1 MAAEQKVT
9 VRLRA
14 DVKQFTEGMRQA
26 GKIAK
31 DAAKN
36 TEKSFRNTEK
46 STRQAGA
53 AAAKSMRGI
62 GTEARK
68 TATTSEK
75 ALRGIGTTSRRSA
88 SEAANAMKRMGEIA
102 KGAGAQAQRAANV
115 RGGTGDLGAPWRRLA
130 ADQRAAVASSRA
142 ASAEVQ
148 AAVVA
153 AGHVR
158 AGGGAFTA
166 VSAGAAAASRD
177 ASKSLSGIGLAAAA
191 AGKHAGDGMQQGMRT
206 VTRSARDAA
215 TQTVRAHE
223 AAAVAAVAASRRA
236 AQQTSGLTGQQSAK
250 SARAA
255 AAESQAAIRSTA
267 AVAAA
272 AALTSATSIRAAQQG
287 TVRAIAETSRAG
299 QAANAALF
307 ANRAAQARQSGA
319 QVVQAYR
326 DTAAQSYGVFSGMT
340 RAEKAAR
347 REAAR
352 AAIDYAG
359 GITTAMERA
368 SLNSQNAYSGLA
380 SSVGA
385 SFKSA
390 AVSARD
396 HILSIG
402 PVNKLVYSEMAVNAR
417 AGAAATASSVQTY
430 ATAARNTYAQMRE
443 NSRQATDSSQSL
455 TRSILG
461 NRDAMDKLAS
471 GSAIAGAGLLAA
483 FALPVKAF
491 ADFDAA
497 MSGVQAATHE
507 SASNMALLREA
518 AIKAGADTKYS
529 GTEAA
534 YGITELAKAGVE
546 TSDILK
552 GGLDGALSLAAAG
565 ELRVGDA
572 AELAA
577 TALTQFKLKGSDL
590 NHVADLL
597 AAGAGKAQGS
607 VGDLGYALKQSGLVA
622 AQTGFTIEE
631 AIGALASFA
640 AAGLTGSDAGT
651 SFKVMLQ
658 KLQNPS
664 KETAET
670 MSELGLSLYDNQG
683 KVKRLATFAGELK
696 AALRGMTAEQRDATL
711 AQIFG
716 SDAVRAAAVL
726 YENGQEGIQG
736 WIDKVNDSGYAA
748 KTAAIAQDNLKGD
761 LEKLGG
767 AIETLFIKSGSGVAD
782 ALRPAV
788 QWLDK
793 MVEELTRVDA
803 GTINTVLAIA
813 GVTGGLLLAVAAAAK
828 FVTIV
833 HATRTALV
841 ELGLAG
847 RSASAGVAASNAQME
862 AGAASGGKFSGVIGK
877 LTRGFG
883 YLALAVAGAE
893 TIALPFKNLNAQT
906 PGVEKMTNALS
917 ESGGEMNRINDIFKN
932 AEFTNGRGRW
942 AMHGTEEGINGI
954 NDALKRLS
962 NQTAFDGFNGMVN
975 NLVGSKGSF
984 DLLKD
989 SVLQV
994 DEALAKMYG
1003 ENPQRA
1009 TALFKQIA
1017 DEAEHSGVSV
1027 SKITE
1032 LFPKLGQAVTDYAN
1046 KLGVALTDEEKFQA
1060 MKGELPEK
1068 LKKAGA
1074 SQEEL
1079 NKKIKEGTAATSEAT
1094 DAIGEN
1100 TKKLDENGEVVEKVE
1115 SLLSD
1120 FAKAFDYLG
1129 KGFRSYNDSM
1139 GSYYESLEKLAEAF
1153 KKGKT
1158 ASYEMGYGFDN
1169 ASKSGRELNKLFGS
1183 VANETNKVAVAASN
1197 AGKSQEEIRAIYE
1210 RGYQTIKKY
1219 GYQAGLSSEQ
1229 VEDLAR
1235 AAFGLQDKNIS
1246 ISTFMDDNARAVAN
1260 RTAKEV
1266 NGIPNQVHVAG
1277 GTIGFDQATGKAT
1290 QLRDALGNIP
1300 GQKNVNVQAQG
1311 IEETKSGFSEVAK
1324 WLESMPGNKEIEID
1338 ATGTFDASSAIQGV
1352 SDTVNAVPG
1361 SHNTD
1366 MTATTGNFDSAAAL
1380 TAESVRNLPKSHNT
1394 DMRGDASNVNR
1405 AASQASDSVGKVPDR
1420 HNTELNVV
1428 GLGGFVGSVRRAI
1441 DWVFSIPTVR
1451 ETTLRIRNITENIT
1465 HKIETYRKKFF
1476 GFSGGGH
1483 VGDTMRGFAS
1493 GGLIS
1498 GRPPAAPHVD
1508 NRRAVVEDTGE
1519 PIRVRSGEFIM
1530 NERATRRNRPLL
1542 EFLNAGGNPRS
1553 VRGFAFGGSPAPVGF
1568 APAPD
1573 ANLRIGE
1580 QIAAALSEWKPV
1592 VEISGTKFYGVM
1604 AESRVRARR

>member
-31 DAAKN
+31 DAAKH

-153 AGHVR
+153 AGHAR

-177 ASKSLSGIGLAAAA
+177 ASKSLSGIGIAAAA

-347 REAAR
+347 RESAR

-443 NSRQATDSSQSL
+443 NSRQAEASSQSL

-507 SASNMALLREA
+507 TASNMNLLREA

-534 YGITELAKAGVE
+534 NGITELAKAGVE
-546 TSDILK
+546 TSDILN

-590 NHVADLL
+590 GHVADLL

-622 AQTGFTIEE
+622 AQTGFSIEE
-631 AIGALASFA
+631 TVGALSAFAS
-640 AAGLTGSDAGT
+640 AGLIGSDAGT

-670 MSELGLSLYDNQG
+670 MGELGLSLYDNQG
-683 KVKRLATFAGELK
+683 KVKKLAVFAGELK
-696 AALRGMTAEQRDATL
+696 AALKGMTAEQRDATL

-726 YENGQEGIQG
+726 YEQGQDGIQG

-748 KTAAIAQDNLKGD
+748 ETAAIAQNNLKGD

-767 AIETLFIKSGSGVAD
+767 SIETLFIKSGSGVAD

-793 MVEELTRVDA
+793 LVDGLSRVDS
-803 GTINTVLAIA
+803 GTLTTVLTI
-813 GVTGGLLLAVAAAAK
+813 GGITGALLLAVAGAAK
-828 FVTIV
+828 FVTMV

-862 AGAASGGKFSGVIGK
+862 AGSASGGKFSGVVGK
-877 LTRGFG
+877 LARGFG
-883 YLALAVAGAE
+883 YLSLAVAGAE
-893 TIALPFKNLNAQT
+893 AIATPFKNLNAQT

-1060 MKGELPEK
+1060 MKGQLPEK
-1068 LKKAGA
+1068 LQKAGA

-1158 ASYEMGYGFDN
+1158 ASYDLGYGFDN

-1210 RGYQTIKKY
+1210 RGYQTIRKY
-1219 GYQAGLSSEQ
+1219 GLRTWRVPRSACKTRTLASARSWMITPGLW
-1229 VEDLAR
+1229 
-1235 AAFGLQDKNIS
+1235 
-1246 ISTFMDDNARAVAN
+1246 
-1260 RTAKEV
+1260 RTA
-1266 NGIPNQVHVAG
+1266 
-1277 GTIGFDQATGKAT
+1277 
-1290 QLRDALGNIP
+1290 
-1300 GQKNVNVQAQG
+1300 
-1311 IEETKSGFSEVAK
+1311 
-1324 WLESMPGNKEIEID
+1324 
-1338 ATGTFDASSAIQGV
+1338 
-1352 SDTVNAVPG
+1352 
-1361 SHNTD
+1361 
-1366 MTATTGNFDSAAAL
+1366 
-1380 TAESVRNLPKSHNT
+1380 
-1394 DMRGDASNVNR
+1394 
-1405 AASQASDSVGKVPDR
+1405 
-1420 HNTELNVV
+1420 
-1428 GLGGFVGSVRRAI
+1428 
-1441 DWVFSIPTVR
+1441 
-1451 ETTLRIRNITENIT
+1451 
-1465 HKIETYRKKFF
+1465 
-1476 GFSGGGH
+1476 
-1483 VGDTMRGFAS
+1483 
-1493 GGLIS
+1493 
-1498 GRPPAAPHVD
+1498 
-1508 NRRAVVEDTGE
+1508 
-1519 PIRVRSGEFIM
+1519 
-1530 NERATRRNRPLL
+1530 PLK
-1542 EFLNAGGNPRS
+1542 R
-1553 VRGFAFGGSPAPVGF
+1553 
-1568 APAPD
+1568 
-1573 ANLRIGE
+1573 
-1580 QIAAALSEWKPV
+1580 
-1592 VEISGTKFYGVM
+1592 
-1604 AESRVRARR
+1604 